1 VRPRGM
7 RRVLTT
13 LVLVATLTVAGCAKG
28 KVNTSPGGPAVPVP
42 PSGQAAPAVGAFQ
55 DRARAV
61 VDAYH
66 AHTSI
71 PAPSPNVV
79 HQVVGAQRLTSVGDS
94 TLGYTIG
101 VGGCDHNP
109 SAQVYESADAVV
121 IGGTVERTMGV
132 CPDYLKLQ
140 PVTVTLGQPLG
151 SRVVLDVV
159 TGQAVPR
166 Q

>member
-7 RRVLTT
+7 RRVLIT
-13 LVLVATLTVAGCAKG
+13 LVLVATLAGCAKG
-28 KVNTSPGGPAVPVP
+28 TSKAGPAAPGT
-42 PSGQAAPAVGAFQ
+42 PSSGGAVSATAFQ

-61 VDAYH
+61 VDAFH
-66 AHTSI
+66 AHTGI
-71 PAPSPNVV
+71 PAPTPDVV
-79 HQVVGAQRLTSVGDS
+79 HQLVGAQRLTSVGDN

-101 VGGCDHNP
+101 IGGCDHNP
-109 SAQVYESADAVV
+109 KAEVYEAADAVV
-121 IGGTVERTMGV
+121 IGGTTERSSGM

-151 SRVVLDVV
+151 SRAVLDVV
-159 TGQAVPR
+159 SGQTVPR

>member
-1 VRPRGM
+1 MRPRDM
-7 RRVLTT
+7 RRVLTA
-13 LVLVATLTVAGCAKG
+13 LVLVATLALAGCAKA
-28 KVNTSPGGPAVPVP
+28 KVYPGGPALPVP
-42 PSGQAAPAVGAFQ
+42 SPSGRAAPAVAAFQ

-61 VDAYH
+61 IDAYH
-66 AHTSI
+66 AHTGI

-79 HQVVGAQRLTSVGDS
+79 HQIVGAQRLTSVGDS

-101 VGGCDHNP
+101 IGGCDHNP
-109 SAQVYESADAVV
+109 TAQVYESADAVV
-121 IGGTVERTMGV
+121 IGATVERTMGA

-151 SRVVLDVV
+151 DRAVLDAV